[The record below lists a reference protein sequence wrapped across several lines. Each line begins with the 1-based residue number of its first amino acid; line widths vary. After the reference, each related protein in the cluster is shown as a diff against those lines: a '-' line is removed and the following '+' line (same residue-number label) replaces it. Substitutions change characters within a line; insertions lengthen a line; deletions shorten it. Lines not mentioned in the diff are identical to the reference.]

1 MMRAAVLGGTGA
13 TAAGGRGARVGA
25 RAADDPL
32 CTFPGNRRHLRKHRD
47 SPAPEV
53 VDFETL
59 TVGHRVD
66 PGRRALKP
74 CELTFVHRPMPDTL
88 IMPSM
93 PSVFSPLAKALL
105 DGFSEGVVV
114 FDAEG
119 RLLYANQPAR
129 LAMEGLDLSEMA
141 TDLQPRLAAMGGRLR
156 PLRVGGM
163 ELGEAMFIPGIEGPT
178 TLAAREKEAIV
189 KTLDAH
195 NWKLAETARHL
206 GISRTTLWRRLKAY
220 GLHRDGRSKW
230 AQST

>member
-1 MMRAAVLGGTGA
+1 
-13 TAAGGRGARVGA
+13 
-25 RAADDPL
+25 
-32 CTFPGNRRHLRKHRD
+32 
-47 SPAPEV
+47 
-53 VDFETL
+53 
-59 TVGHRVD
+59 
-66 PGRRALKP
+66 
-74 CELTFVHRPMPDTL
+74 MPDTL
-88 IMPSM
+88 IMSSM

-129 LAMEGLDLSEMA
+129 MAMEGLDLPETA

-195 NWKLAETARHL
+195 NWKLAETARHQ

-230 AQST
+230 AQVT

>member
-1 MMRAAVLGGTGA
+1 
-13 TAAGGRGARVGA
+13 
-25 RAADDPL
+25 
-32 CTFPGNRRHLRKHRD
+32 
-47 SPAPEV
+47 
-53 VDFETL
+53 
-59 TVGHRVD
+59 
-66 PGRRALKP
+66 
-74 CELTFVHRPMPDTL
+74 MPDTL
-88 IMPSM
+88 IMSSM

-129 LAMEGLDLSEMA
+129 LAMEGLDLPDTA

>member
-1 MMRAAVLGGTGA
+1 
-13 TAAGGRGARVGA
+13 
-25 RAADDPL
+25 
-32 CTFPGNRRHLRKHRD
+32 
-47 SPAPEV
+47 
-53 VDFETL
+53 
-59 TVGHRVD
+59 
-66 PGRRALKP
+66 
-74 CELTFVHRPMPDTL
+74 MPDTL
-88 IMPSM
+88 IMSAPM

-114 FDAEG
+114 FDSEG

-129 LAMEGLDLSEMA
+129 MAMEGLDLPDTA

-230 AQST
+230 AQTS